1 MKAVLDT
8 NVIVSGALSRDG
20 TCARLLHLLVDDA
33 FDLYA
38 DERVLAEYEEV
49 LPRPELG
56 IRPSDARAAM
66 EIIREK
72 AVLVAP
78 LPLGEAM
85 EDTDDAP
92 FLEVAAAAKAVLV
105 TGNLR
110 HFPPRVRCGV
120 AVMTPREFLAALG
133 GE

>member
-8 NVIVSGALSRDG
+8 NVVVSGVLSREG
-20 TCARLLHLLVDDA
+20 TCGRLLHLLVDDA

-56 IRPSDARAAM
+56 IPPSDVRAAM

-78 LPLGEAM
+78 LPLGRTM
-85 EDTDDAP
+85 GGKDDVP
-92 FLEVAAAAKAVLV
+92 FLEVAVAAKAVLV
-105 TGNLR
+105 TGNVR
-110 HFPPRVRCGV
+110 HFPPQVRCGV
-120 AVMTPREFLAALG
+120 VVLTPREFLSALV